1 MTSFSLSP
9 LDTLLVALAV
19 LFLGRELAR
28 RVPALDRSNVPHA
41 VFGGV
46 LCALLI
52 LGLREVGGIE
62 VRFASD
68 LRDVLL
74 LAFFSTIGLTGR
86 FRALMRGGRPFLI
99 VCGFTVAL
107 LLIQN
112 AAGIAMALGFG
123 LHPFLGLQAG
133 SISFV
138 GGPGT
143 AAAWGKVGAEMGIVG
158 AMEVGLACATIAV
171 VVGGLVA
178 APVTGWIIERHGLR
192 AAAAAD
198 HHHPLW
204 QVPADAPDGGM
215 VRVDEIL
222 GTMLVLAVCV
232 VVGSHVN
239 DWLRPRIP
247 GVPGFLMAMLVA
259 IVVTNVADVFRW
271 RISERAVEHLGEIS
285 LELFLAMSLMSVQ
298 LWTVAR
304 LAGPIVVISAVQV
317 VLTCALCALVLFRML
332 GRDYDAAVTVGGVIG
347 FGVSSM
353 PVAMAT
359 MDNISAR
366 YGPSPRALLT
376 ISLAGA
382 FFVDFANALVVQG
395 LLKLPL
401 FR

>member
-1 MTSFSLSP
+1 VTAFSLNP

-19 LFLGRELAR
+19 LFVGRELAR
-28 RVPALDRSNVPHA
+28 RIPALDRSNVPHS
-41 VFGGV
+41 VVGGV
-46 LCALLI
+46 LCALLV
-52 LGLREVGGIE
+52 LVLRATADIE

-74 LAFFSTIGLTGR
+74 LAFFATIGLTGR
-86 FRALMRGGRPFLI
+86 FRVLMTGGRPFVV
-99 VCGFTVAL
+99 VCGFTLGLLLVQNATGVAL
-107 LLIQN
+107 
-112 AAGIAMALGFG
+112 ALGFG

-133 SISFV
+133 SVSFV

-143 AAAWGKVGAEMGIVG
+143 AAAWGKVGADMGIVG

-178 APVTGWIIERHGLR
+178 APVTGWIIERHRLR
-192 AAAAAD
+192 APAAVD
-198 HHHPLW
+198 RHHPLW
-204 QVPADAPDGGM
+204 NVATPAPGQRM

-222 GTMLVLAVCV
+222 GTMLVLAICV
-232 VVGSHVN
+232 AIGSHVN
-239 DWLRPRIP
+239 DWLRPRIH
-247 GVPGFLMAMLVA
+247 GVPGFLTAMLVA
-259 IVVTNVADVFRW
+259 IVVTNLADAFRL
-271 RISERAVEHLGEIS
+271 RISEPAVEHLGELS

-298 LWTVAR
+298 LWTVAQ
-304 LAGPIVVISAVQV
+304 LAGPIIVITAVQV
-317 VLTCALCALVLFRML
+317 VLTCALCALVLFRLL

-347 FGVSSM
+347 FGVASM
-353 PVAMAT
+353 PVAMAS

-382 FFVDFANALVVQG
+382 FFVDFANAFVVQG
-395 LLKLPL
+395 LLSLPL